1 MLKSAKNGN
10 PNNQR
15 KVNIFAST
23 ALYFSKLSVV
33 YAITMF
39 SNDRVF
45 VSLVTGKK
53 SAGQASVMPT
63 DEQSQRESQRSEM
76 PNESPVEPAP
86 NVVVADPY
94 AEFLAEHK
102 KRSGEKEST
111 KAHSSVNT
119 NPIFTSLTLVN
130 NM

>member
-1 MLKSAKNGN
+1 
-10 PNNQR
+10 
-15 KVNIFAST
+15 
-23 ALYFSKLSVV
+23 
-33 YAITMF
+33 MF
-39 SNDRVF
+39 SNDHVF
-45 VSLVTGKK
+45 VSLATGKK

-102 KRSGEKEST
+102 KRDLAK
-111 KAHSSVNT
+111 KRAQRH
-119 NPIFTSLTLVN
+119 IHQLTPTQFLQA
-130 NM
+130 